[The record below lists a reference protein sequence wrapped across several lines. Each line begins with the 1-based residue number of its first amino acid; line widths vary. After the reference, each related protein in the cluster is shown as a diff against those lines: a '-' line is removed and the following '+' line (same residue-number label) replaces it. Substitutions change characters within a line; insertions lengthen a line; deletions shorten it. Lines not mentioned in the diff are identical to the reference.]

1 MSDANQHV
9 PTQQAPI
16 DTDHNTDLEKYT
28 LHGRRQ
34 IRQLLEELIEQHALI
49 AAHFGNNQSFVTAL
63 IGLSED
69 EDSLFLDASPDAS
82 VNRRVIANDRLLCV
96 SQLDRIRIQF
106 ALSELQEV
114 SQNGHNTFRAPV
126 PARILRLQRR
136 EFFRLQVPIAHA
148 LSCSLNAKALD
159 DSALRV
165 DARVLDISGGGVALQ
180 LPLMT
185 QSPPMAEF
193 VIGATVDDCTL
204 RLPDADPI
212 TLSLEVRNI
221 SHNTQRS
228 GAELLRLGC
237 RFSQL
242 SRSSENIIQRY
253 IFNTERERNARER
266 GGI

>member
-1 MSDANQHV
+1 MS
-9 PTQQAPI
+9 TESAP
-16 DTDHNTDLEKYT
+16 EPS
-28 LHGRRQ
+28 
-34 IRQLLEELIEQHALI
+34 I
-49 AAHFGNNQSFVTAL
+49 AAAAAPQPAPTM
-63 IGLSED
+63 
-69 EDSLFLDASPDAS
+69 
-82 VNRRVIANDRLLCV
+82 
-96 SQLDRIRIQF
+96 
-106 ALSELQEV
+106 
-114 SQNGHNTFRAPV
+114 GH
-126 PARILRLQRR
+126 
-136 EFFRLQVPIAHA
+136 
-148 LSCSLNAKALD
+148 
-159 DSALRV
+159 
-165 DARVLDISGGGVALQ
+165 SGGGVALQ
-180 LPLMT
+180 LPPMT

>member
-1 MSDANQHV
+1 MSDEI
-9 PTQQAPI
+9 QQAPVDI
-16 DTDHNTDLEKYT
+16 SRNDDLEKYT

-34 IRQLLEELIEQHALI
+34 IRQLLEELMEHHALI

-69 EDSLFLDASPDAS
+69 EDSLFLDVSPDTS
-82 VNRRVIANDRLLCV
+82 INRRVLANDRLLCV
-96 SQLDRIRIQF
+96 TQLDRFRIQF

-114 SQNGHNTFRAPV
+114 SRSGHNAFRAPV
-126 PARILRLQRR
+126 PERILRLQRR
-136 EFFRLQVPIAHA
+136 EFFRLQVPITHA

-180 LPLMT
+180 LPPMT